1 MALGTDL
8 ACLPGHSIIREKPE
22 RAFLIDISL
31 LRRCARPRRDTR
43 SDQMLAPDDAR
54 PFLLAVRDRTFP
66 PLSVPPEWGKT
77 VARRGDPL
85 IQPRSSHRA
94 SGTGIL
100 PGNGRL
106 PFLATKIV
114 PARFAGL
121 VARPRLAAI
130 LSELPARRLA
140 VIKAPAG
147 FGKSSLAAAWAEK
160 LEQGGNC
167 VGWLTIDSDDDEATR
182 FLFYVS
188 QALHH
193 ACPDVGA
200 GAIELILEN
209 NLIDPT
215 TILSSLINDLA
226 EIEDE
231 IYLFLEE
238 YHWLGASGIHQTVAY
253 FLKHAPSH
261 CHVVLTT
268 RTEPPL
274 PLATLRAQNQLI
286 EIDAEALRFDMPE
299 TQAFLDSIK
308 PGVLELPDVQL
319 LQRKTEGWAAALR
332 IISSMPSQPG
342 FGLKEYVRSLSGSQR
357 PIAAYL
363 VEMLNGLPVE
373 VVDFMLRTA
382 ILDRLSAPLCEAV
395 TGSSSSGT
403 ILASLVQ
410 RQMLLTPLDHD
421 GIWLRY
427 HALLAEYLRQR
438 LEADRGLEVRELHR
452 RAALWYAS
460 RELWTE
466 AVHHAIAAGDS
477 DRAIGW
483 IKNCAMTLIKKGDLF
498 TLLDWQRQ
506 FPDELMRDQPEV
518 RLAIAWG
525 LALAL
530 RFDEALQLATEI
542 EGDIAA
548 APQPDNDLLCEC
560 QTIRAVAIVLK
571 DDSERAQPLAQ
582 ACVNRSSDPWTAN
595 VASNVLRYGHLKAGN
610 LKQFHATPWIP
621 YSAEEDRR
629 NVFASVYRHCLKG
642 LAEERQ
648 IRLAAAD
655 GNYREGLQIAEQGV
669 GPNSIAAAL
678 PASLIAR
685 VKYEQGQIDE
695 AEAWV
700 IDRAPLI
707 GSATMLD
714 CVWSAYFVMA
724 RVAAAR
730 MNFERARTILERAE
744 NQGVARDWG
753 RLSAGAIAEQAR
765 LYLNDGRL
773 DEATACVDRL
783 EHLARKYPAPRPC
796 AWSEIE
802 WYHKLA
808 RAHLLGQ
815 QARPDEAISILQ
827 QLQRETEAMQHR
839 QFLICVAIRLSAVQL
854 SAGKTAEAI
863 TRFRR
868 VLASCAAAGLY
879 QTIVDEGPIIS
890 KLLQMTKESGNV
902 APDTI
907 PYVDRLVAGLQRA
920 GQDRSA
926 PASGTRI
933 LGSLSPRETHI
944 LTLIAEGLSNKE
956 IARNLY
962 IGPETVKSH
971 LKSVFNKLGVER
983 RAQAVS
989 RAQTLGLVTTQ

>member
-1 MALGTDL
+1 LVQ
-8 ACLPGHSIIREKPE
+8 R
-22 RAFLIDISL
+22 
-31 LRRCARPRRDTR
+31 
-43 SDQMLAPDDAR
+43 
-54 PFLLAVRDRTFP
+54 
-66 PLSVPPEWGKT
+66 
-77 VARRGDPL
+77 
-85 IQPRSSHRA
+85 RSSNLA
-94 SGTGIL
+94 IGTGAL
-100 PGNGRL
+100 PAGVQL
-106 PFLATKIV
+106 PFLATKILT
-114 PARFAGL
+114 ARFSGL
-121 VARPRLAAI
+121 VARPRLVAI
-130 LSELPARRLA
+130 LSELPAKRLT

-147 FGKSSLAAAWAEK
+147 FGKTSLAAAWAEK
-160 LEQGGNC
+160 LEQAGNY

-200 GAIELILEN
+200 GAIGLVLEN

-215 TILSSLINDLA
+215 AILSSLINDLA
-226 EIEDE
+226 EIEDD
-231 IYLFLEE
+231 IYLFLDD
-238 YHWLGASGIHQTVAY
+238 YHWLSASRIHQTIAY
-253 FLKHAPSH
+253 FLKHAPAQ

-268 RTEPPL
+268 RAEPPL

-286 EIDAEALRFDMPE
+286 EIDAVALRFDIQE
-299 TQAFLDSIK
+299 TQAFLDGTK

-319 LQRKTEGWAAALR
+319 LQRKTEGWPAALR

-342 FGLKEYVRSLSGSQR
+342 FGLREYVHGLSGSQR

-363 VEMLNGLPVE
+363 VEMLDGLPVE
-373 VVDFMLRTA
+373 VVDFMLQTA
-382 ILDRLSAPLCEAV
+382 ILDRLCGPLCEAV
-395 TGSSSSGT
+395 TGSSLSST
-403 ILASLVQ
+403 ILASLAQ

-421 GIWLRY
+421 GVWLRY
-427 HALLAEYLRQR
+427 HALLTEYLRQR
-438 LEADRGLEVRELHR
+438 LEADRGIKVRELHK

-466 AVHHAIAAGDS
+466 AVQHAIAGGDS

-506 FPDELMRDQPEV
+506 FPDELMRGQPEV

-542 EGDIAA
+542 ETDIAA
-548 APQPDNDLLCEC
+548 NHLSESDLMCEC
-560 QTIRAVAIVLK
+560 QTIRSVALVLK
-571 DDSERAQPLAQ
+571 DDSERALPLAQ
-582 ACVNRSSDPWTAN
+582 ACLNGSSDPWTAN
-595 VASNVLRYGHLKAGN
+595 VASNVVRLGHMKAGN
-610 LKQFHATPWIP
+610 LKEFHATPWIP

-655 GNYREGLQIAEQGV
+655 GHYREGLRIAEQGV

-685 VKYEQGQIDE
+685 IKYEQGQLDE

-707 GSATMLD
+707 SFGTMLD
-714 CVWSAYFVMA
+714 CVWSTYFVMA
-724 RVAAAR
+724 RVAASR

-744 NQGVARDWG
+744 NQGVAREWG

-773 DEATACVDRL
+773 EEAAACADRL
-783 EHLARKYPAPRPC
+783 ERLARKYPAPRPC
-796 AWSEIE
+796 AWSEIG
-802 WYHKLA
+802 WCAKLA
-808 RAHLLGQ
+808 RARLLEQ
-815 QARPDEAISILQ
+815 QDRPDEAISILQ
-827 QLQRETEAMQHR
+827 QLQREAEAMQHR
-839 QFLICVAIRLSAVQL
+839 QFLIGIAIRLSAVQL
-854 SAGKTAEAI
+854 AAGKDAEAAN
-863 TRFRR
+863 RFPR
-868 VLASCAAAGLY
+868 VLTACAAGGLY
-879 QTIVDEGPIIS
+879 QTVLDEGPIIS
-890 KLLQMTKESGNV
+890 KLLQTTQESGNV
-902 APDTI
+902 KADLT

-920 GQDRSA
+920 GQNRLA
-926 PASGTRI
+926 PTSGARI
-933 LGSLSPRETHI
+933 LSALSPRETDI
-944 LTLIAEGLSNKE
+944 LTLIAGGLSNKE
-956 IARNLY
+956 VARNLD

-971 LKSVFNKLGVER
+971 LKSVFTKLGVEK

-989 RAQTLGLVTTQ
+989 RAQSLGLVTTQ